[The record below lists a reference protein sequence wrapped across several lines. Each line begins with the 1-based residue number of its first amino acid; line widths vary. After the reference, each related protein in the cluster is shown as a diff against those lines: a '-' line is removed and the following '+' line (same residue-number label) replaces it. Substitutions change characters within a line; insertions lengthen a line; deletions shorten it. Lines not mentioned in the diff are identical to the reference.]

1 MGQSMKISSRIW
13 LGFGSVLGICALL
26 GATAVTS
33 MSIVRSDAAKLE
45 SEYVPEVAV
54 ANEIERGALQTMY
67 AIRGYTFAYD
77 PEFLSAGKQDL
88 ADLSTQIAQAES
100 LAQKSVHLVKLKEH
114 VVQAQTAVVE
124 YAELLQ
130 KSQKEIDDIVESQG
144 ELDTHAAAFVTQTD
158 LYLKG
163 QHQKMENEI
172 RENAGRAKLSERF
185 KKIAFMNKV
194 RQYGNSA
201 RIAIQKSQA
210 LRDFKIAESALPNF
224 DNIEKIIADAIPIT
238 HTPEFMKQLE
248 AIRNSVRG
256 YKKETLDI
264 LTAWKNLNEISV
276 KRGKAGEKVTEA
288 AQATATAGIKETVS
302 ISDSTVKTLNA
313 VALILIIGLAGA
325 LVLGGIVAF
334 SVSQT
339 ISNALSRISTTLGL
353 SSRQVRDAAA
363 QMSSASQQLASSS
376 AEQASSIEETTA
388 SVEQM
393 NGMIANNV
401 ENASRAAVLSEKV
414 STITE
419 HGNKTMKKM
428 ELSMNEILASNTQI
442 EQLVK
447 VIAAIDD
454 KTKVMDEIVFQ
465 TKLLSFNASVEAERA
480 GEHGRGFAVVA
491 QEVGNLAQ
499 MSGKA
504 ANEIAQILLQS
515 VAAAEKITGDNK
527 RKVEGGSRLVSET
540 AAALQEILESAN
552 AVNSGATQVLGASKE
567 QASGIKQIGSAMN
580 TLEKATQQN
589 SALAEE
595 VASTSEEMA
604 SQCHG
609 LDTIVAELTKLVHG
623 NDKLAAA

>member
-114 VVQAQTAVVE
+114 VVQVQTAVVE